1 MDDRRKIKSNPDL
14 SQAKA
19 EYIQIKA
26 SEKLKRQILISL
38 HGERTKTGKEKKK
51 RHRWAKYIATSAAA
65 FVLTLG
71 VMVNTIPVFADTIAG
86 IPGMSGV
93 VKVLTFGHYEYHQNG
108 MDANVE
114 TAKVNGLLDKALEN
128 RINNEFA
135 GYADTVIS
143 EFEAEAKA
151 IQKDYPGETVHFGM
165 DSGYEVLTNTKEYL
179 AIDIYLVN
187 TVGSSSTIRK
197 YYTIDKKTQ
206 KLITLNDLFLAN
218 SDYTTVLEKY
228 VLKEMERQNDTGQHL
243 YWINEPGYMPNPL
256 VTPDSLFY
264 INPTGQLVIC
274 FEKYA
279 VAPGSEGTPAFT
291 IPKDVIANIRK

>member
-1 MDDRRKIKSNPDL
+1 MDDKRKTTSNPDL

-26 SEKLKRQILISL
+26 SEELKNKILIEL
-38 HGERTKTGKEKKK
+38 HDEKTTAVKEKKR
-51 RHRWAKYIATSAAA
+51 RHRWMKYIATSAAA

-71 VMVNTIPVFADTIAG
+71 VMVNALPVFADTIAD

-108 MDANVE
+108 MDANIE
-114 TAKVNGLLDKALEN
+114 TAEINGLLDKGLEK

-143 EFEAEAKA
+143 EFEAEAKS
-151 IQKDYPGETVHFGM
+151 IQKDNPGETVHFGM
-165 DSGYEVLTNTKEYL
+165 DSGYEVLTNTKDYL

-187 TVGSSSTIRK
+187 TVGSSSTVHK

-206 KLITLNDLFLAN
+206 KLLTLNDLFVAN

-228 VLKEMERQNDTGQHL
+228 VLNEMKKQNASGQHF
-243 YWINEPGYMPNPL
+243 YWINEPGYMPDPL
-256 VTPDSLFY
+256 ITPESLFY
-264 INPTGQLVIC
+264 INSTGQLVIC
-274 FEKYA
+274 FDKYS
-279 VAPGSEGTPAFT
+279 VAPGSEGSPTFT
-291 IPKDVIANIRK
+291 IPNDIIANIRT